1 MSVGSARWGAWLAFI
16 AAVAVLAP
24 AVPALASS
32 GPRYASAEQAG
43 YAATGAQFRDVQA
56 SVYLRNPVQYAGEA
70 GQYSDSVQLWSAHW
84 VAVAG
89 LSASTSGPGYTPYAE
104 VFDTSSHQLVVSDPN
119 AVWCIDFDQCGS
131 TIGSYSTGDNVM
143 LSVDYAPDT
152 GHLTFVADDTGPDG
166 FDTGHLLASYTI
178 NTGESFSQARAGT
191 EFGPDP
197 WTAPPSFT
205 HPAAWTKI
213 AVFSGVQL
221 RTYNGKTSTL
231 ASWFVHHK
239 IFMAGITGSLID
251 VEAAPADLTSAGASF
266 QDWLAPAGV
275 TSPLRSPRA

>member
-1 MSVGSARWGAWLAFI
+1 MAVGSVRWGAWLAFI

-24 AVPALASS
+24 AVPAVASS

-104 VFDTSSHQLVVSDPN
+104 VFDTSSHQLVVSDPD
-119 AVWCIDFDQCGS
+119 AWWCIDFDQCGS

-178 NTGESFSQARAGT
+178 NTGESFSQARAGPSSAPT
-191 EFGPDP
+191 RGP
-197 WTAPPSFT
+197 PP
-205 HPAAWTKI
+205 HRLPI
-213 AVFSGVQL
+213 PRPG
-221 RTYNGKTSTL
+221 
-231 ASWFVHHK
+231 
-239 IFMAGITGSLID
+239 
-251 VEAAPADLTSAGASF
+251 P
-266 QDWLAPAGV
+266 
-275 TSPLRSPRA
+275 RSPFSAVCNCGPTTARPRRWPRGLSTTRFSWRRSPAR

>member
-1 MSVGSARWGAWLAFI
+1 MLA
-16 AAVAVLAP
+16 L
-24 AVPALASS
+24 AVPAVAST
-32 GPRYASAEQAG
+32 GPRYASAEQVG
-43 YAATGAQFRDVQA
+43 YAATGAQFRDIQA
-56 SVYLRNPVQYAGEA
+56 SVYLRNPAQYASEA

-84 VAVAG
+84 LAVVG
-89 LSASTSGPGYTPYAE
+89 LSASTSGSGYTPYAE
-104 VFDTSSHQLVVSDPN
+104 VFDTGTHQLVASDPD
-119 AVWCIDFDQCGS
+119 ALWCIDFDQCGS

-152 GHLTFVADDTGPDG
+152 GNLTFVTDDSGGDS

-178 NTGESFSQARAGT
+178 NPGESFTRVRAGT

-197 WTAPPSFT
+197 WAAPSSYT

-213 AVFSGVQL
+213 AVYSSVQL
-221 RTYNGKTSTL
+221 QTYNGKTTTL

-251 VEAAPADLTSAGASF
+251 VQAAPADLSSGGASF
-266 QDWLAPAGV
+266 QDWLVPVGVNGPAQ
-275 TSPLRSPRA
+275 PPRG